1 MSVLKLLIAPFMAAL
16 ALLAQPALAQ
26 NSQQPPAQGTP
37 PDELVVDVTGGQV
50 GSFNV
55 AVPVMPTPQ
64 AVETA
69 AGNTQRL
76 GQQVAEIIVSDLRNS
91 RLFQP
96 RGPGG
101 LPTPSFGEVSA
112 PNYGVWQGVGA
123 QNLVQGYVQANAD
136 GSLTVGCYLYDVGG
150 QTQLTRQG
158 FNVPV
163 AQWRRAAHR
172 CADTIYS
179 RLSGDTGFFDT
190 RIVYVSETGPPGRRI
205 KRLAIMD
212 YDGGNHRFLTNGQW
226 TVLTPRFAP
235 DQRTITFMSYEND
248 RPRVYV
254 LEMGSGRVRPLVPG
268 NYQTFAPR
276 YSPDSRHIV
285 FSMAMNGNTDI
296 YRIPVEGGTP
306 QRLTNTPGI
315 DTGGSY
321 SPDGRQ
327 IVFESDRGG
336 SQQIYVMNADG
347 SNQRR
352 ISFGGGTYGT
362 PEWSPR
368 GDLIAFTKIGG
379 GFRIGV
385 MTPSG
390 GGERILTG
398 GPHDEGPTWAP
409 TAGRSCSSAARA
421 GATSGMSRHPAAAP
435 AEWRP
440 RSKAP
445 TRPGRRST
453 PIDFRVP

>member
-1 MSVLKLLIAPFMAAL
+1 MIVLRPLIAPLLAAL
-16 ALLAQPALAQ
+16 ALFAQPALAQ
-26 NSQQPPAQGTP
+26 NRQEPPATQGTP

-64 AVETA
+64 AVETP

-76 GQQVAEIIVSDLRNS
+76 GQQIAEIIVSDLRNS

-101 LPTPSFGEVSA
+101 LPTPTFGEVSA

-205 KRLAIMD
+205 KRLAMMD

-285 FSMAMNGNTDI
+285 FSMAVNGNTDV

-306 QRLTNTPGI
+306 QRLTNAPGI

-352 ISFGGGTYGT
+352 ISFGGGSYGT

-390 GGERILTG
+390 GGERVLTG

-409 TAGRSCSSAARA
+409 NGRAIMFFR
-421 GATSGMSRHPAAAP
+421 GASRGNLWYVEASGGG
-435 AEWRP
+435 
-440 RSKAP
+440 
-445 TRPGRRST
+445 TRRVAT
-453 PIDFRVP
+453 PLEGSDPSWSPLNPN